1 MKGTVTFGIVGCGG
15 MGRWHA
21 KTLRSIAG
29 AAVGAMADSDAVA
42 CRDAAR
48 ALQVPVAES
57 VQALLDD
64 PAIHVVSICTPPD
77 THAALVERA
86 AAAGKH
92 ALVEKPLALDPQE
105 ADRAIEACR
114 RHGVHLGVVHQQ
126 RARSATRALHALLSR
141 GAFGRPRLASAVHS
155 WHRAPEELSRHAWR
169 GRAASG
175 GGVLLEQAVHAV
187 DLLVWFLGPPRWVG
201 GAGSSAAH
209 ATTGEDTAV
218 ATLAFA
224 DGTLATLAASTTT
237 NRMRDDIAIDLSG
250 TRGGFRLEIRDYDHA
265 EVSRLDLAENEG
277 GRARALSA
285 AEIEARIREHGGG
298 WRAGPRSW
306 PWRAIGSLS
315 GRDRGSAPFRSLRA
329 YARRQADRVAQRERG
344 ELQGH
349 AAVLERM
356 AAAVRGEGEPVV
368 TGIEARLSIEVI
380 DAIHR
385 SLRDGGRRVDLG
397 TTGGA

>member
-1 MKGTVTFGIVGCGG
+1 VKDTVTFGIVGCGG

-29 AAVGAMADSDAVA
+29 TAVGAMADTDAVA
-42 CRDAAR
+42 CREAAWKLEVR
-48 ALQVPVAES
+48 AAAS

-64 PAIHVVSICTPPD
+64 PAIDVVSICTPPD

-92 ALVEKPLALDPQE
+92 TLVEKPLALAPHE
-105 ADRAIEACR
+105 ADRAIDACR

-126 RARSATRALHALLSR
+126 RARSATRALHTLASR
-141 GAFGRPRLASAVHS
+141 AAFGRPRLVSAVHT
-155 WHRAPEELSRHAWR
+155 WHRAPQELERHAWR
-169 GRAASG
+169 GRASSG

-187 DLLVWFLGPPRWVG
+187 DLVVWFLGPPLWVA
-201 GAGSSAAH
+201 GAGASAAH

-224 DGTLATLAASTTT
+224 DGALATLAASTTA
-237 NRMRDDIAIDLSG
+237 NRMRDDIAIDFSG

-265 EVSRLDLAENEG
+265 EVPRLDLAEDEG
-277 GRARALSA
+277 GRARALSP
-285 AEIEARIREHGGG
+285 AEIESRIREHGGE

-315 GRDRGSAPFRSLRA
+315 GRERGAAPFRSLRA
-329 YARRQADRVAQRERG
+329 FGRRQADRVAQRERG

-368 TGIEARLSIEVI
+368 TGIEARVSIEVI

-397 TTGGA
+397 GAGGA